1 MNTYRYRS
9 FTVAKHDSHSIVSC
23 RQRQRESGRERDKNV
38 HSLVYDEAPTRSD
51 NNRWTA
57 AANGDK
63 QSGANGTGV
72 E

>member
-1 MNTYRYRS
+1 MNTYRYRF
-9 FTVAKHDSHSIVSC
+9 FTVTKHDSHSIVSC
-23 RQRQRESGRERDKNV
+23 RRRQRERERDKNV
-38 HSLVYDEAPTRSD
+38 RSLVYDEAPTRSD